1 MHHGGPARRCFPT
14 WVAGLLLALSA
25 VSDAPAGEWEKLRES
40 YDTALRT
47 HEKRIGEIEAK
58 ERGVQDQ
65 QQRADKITRDR
76 ISSIR
81 VSLKGG
87 GKGKNLADAA
97 QKASGDAR
105 ALADLSRE
113 QGEYLDA
120 VTNEWGAEGAE
131 RKKLREAVAT
141 VQKKNLERANA
152 NLSRA
157 AKATTAAAQ
166 PSDVLEKAA
175 ARIEAAVTEAGDRLR
190 ARWQLEQAARERETK
205 QREREAAER
214 ARGVR

>member
-1 MHHGGPARRCFPT
+1 M
-14 WVAGLLLALSA
+14 
-25 VSDAPAGEWEKLRES
+25 RES
-40 YDTALRT
+40 YDNKLRA
-47 HEKRIGEIEAK
+47 HAKRVAEIEAR
-58 ERGVQDQ
+58 EREGSGDPEK
-65 QQRADKITRDR
+65 RATKITRDR
-76 ISSIR
+76 IAGINA
-81 VSLKGG
+81 SLKGG

-175 ARIEAAVTEAGDRLR
+175 RIEAAMTEAGDRLR

-214 ARGVR
+214 ARGTR